1 MQTAAEYSESVS
13 EPNYMDQITRM
24 LVEESDNDDN
34 DSDVVDDSDAE
45 PGLVLLNER
54 HNSDESYSDLEK
66 KPIIMGE
73 PQLILQDSVV
83 QPVEAEKVRPSPNW
97 LSSHVFG
104 RLQKNEYG
112 PVYCWSTKELFEL
125 QHIMWSEVSQAL
137 LHTLDHWVIGLI
149 LELFGS
155 CLM

>member
-1 MQTAAEYSESVS
+1 MDEPSTSSGSRQCKRPRNTVKVSVS
-13 EPNYMDQITRM
+13 EPNYMDRITRM

-66 KPIIMGE
+66 EPIIMGE

-83 QPVEAEKVRPSPNW
+83 EPVEAEKVRPSPNW
-97 LSSHVFG
+97 LPSHVFG
-104 RLQKNEYG
+104 QKNEYG

-125 QHIMWSEVSQAL
+125 QHIM
-137 LHTLDHWVIGLI
+137 
-149 LELFGS
+149 
-155 CLM
+155 